1 MGFNDAEL
9 ERIWGPTVRFCVLN
23 AFREEIKKSAKQQW
37 PQNGTAE
44 DYKAFA
50 FRYAKVKNIHSM
62 IELWRLRWVT
72 GDVKIAL
79 KASKEVMRLLE
90 VQVKP
95 EKIKRADVIDDIV
108 CLFQQACKAKAKQNA
123 MSGRVR

>member
-9 ERIWGPTVRFCVLN
+9 ERILGPAVRFWVLN

-44 DYKAFA
+44 DYQAFA
-50 FRYAKVKNIHSM
+50 FRYAKVKEIHSM

-79 KASKEVMRLLE
+79 KASKEAMRLLD

-108 CLFQQACKAKAKQNA
+108 CLFRQAYYAKVKQN
-123 MSGRVR
+123 MMLGRVR